1 MGEGSVSIVLHFLL
15 ILTMKKMIRTGLE
28 RIEMDCSDS
37 EKEIETI
44 RTDLEMIGMDCSGSE
59 KEIELIRIDLEMI
72 ETIRIDLERI
82 EMDCSGFEKE
92 IGSVVTPHSIPRPLL
107 LQPLR
112 MRLPRCSAEMIGSR
126 PTTRRAL
133 EEAGAALPEVVVAEV
148 WPPRPSR
155 TSPWK
160 EVPAPAPAWAL
171 GPPSVCILLR
181 AVGRRRRWA
190 GAGEARR
197 TAGLLRQARGRPSG
211 ILGRRR
217 AGRAGA
223 AR

>member
-37 EKEIETI
+37 EKEIEMI
-44 RTDLEMIGMDCSGSE
+44 RTGLEMIG
-59 KEIELIRIDLEMI
+59 
-72 ETIRIDLERI
+72 
-82 EMDCSGFEKE
+82 MDCSGFEKE